1 MSTKI
6 VKTKVANKI
15 ATIQNEEIFTTP
27 EDLRAYIHAIHN
39 FLRNNGVGYGKNGMM
54 IFSLFYGLKLI
65 QPILVTFKLDK
76 NMKLLLDFNILLEKA
91 YNNDNMIDE
100 YINEQ
105 ILGLLYNLKTDEKYT
120 LSQRGLGQFLF
131 HQIPRG
137 IKLEVWHELIKRIG
151 RIPVGFTIDREV
163 NLSGKVYEY
172 FVGRDKTAISE
183 LGAFFTDR
191 HITNFI
197 FKKLN
202 ITTNESGNVPTM
214 ADVFGGSGGFTLGY
228 ANHFRENFDI
238 KWEKN
243 VDNIYHFDMEETVIN
258 MTGLEMFAITN
269 CFPDRENNYKREN
282 SFTNEFNKDGK
293 PMKFKFIISN
303 PPYGGDKT
311 ERNAEQ
317 QRRDKILSKI
327 DTIYKEVNDGIE
339 DKSKH
344 KKIADNILYNKLKK
358 ETKNYF
364 EEQDKHHVNL
374 KSCSKRI
381 KGFAKK
387 YNLDTA
393 NDKESCS
400 LILLADLLDDDGV
413 CCAVLKEGVFFDGK
427 YSKLRQ
433 IILENYNVTDIISI
447 ASDSFENTTTKTS
460 VIIFQ
465 NNGKTK
471 KVNFSEL
478 VVSREEDDVFTEGT
492 IDIMKLEEYVC
503 SIKNNKGMIK
513 DNGVNEKIICTATI
527 KQISAPTITKKNGKT
542 NEKFNYSLN
551 YKDYKD
557 FIIDCP
563 EGFELKTLGDIAN
576 INPDS
581 IPFNKDIV
589 EYEYIEISDIYNN
602 NIVNK
607 TNINKQN
614 IPKGSKRRP
623 LPNDI
628 LICSVRPNIN
638 KIVYLNQ
645 LYYSKNMLIS
655 GAIYNLRFIN
665 NLESVYVYNY
675 FLLILDSFLKTMGN
689 GSSYPRISPEVLKNI
704 QIPFPKDITK
714 IKPILDKLYALH
726 QSIAQMTESIPLKEK
741 HICDTI
747 KKATDEGA
755 EGVDY
760 NNLKIGDISNLKDG
774 YNFYKN
780 EMDSN
785 NFYKL
790 NINLPLIKNNGG
802 IITDYILINNK
813 YDKYIVNKNDILIG
827 TAGTCGRIYKSE
839 FTRAYHVHNMPCFY
853 DIKINKSYFYYYILY
868 YFNIDY
874 IKNNTSGSVLR
885 TLKMDTILNANIK
898 ILIENKMKQHKLQEL
913 FDEVDTLKETL
924 VQTNNKYKEL
934 TEKLFKDFK
943 KPEIINNL
951 QSNEETLSTESDE
964 ESESDQELTPE
975 SEPESKIVS
984 DEEPE
989 STQKN
994 IQKVKPKIATKKVI
1008 VESKSNILPA
1018 VKKVIK
1024 NT

>member
-6 VKTKVANKI
+6 VKTKIANKI
-15 ATIQNEEIFTTP
+15 ATIQNEEIFTTC

-65 QPILVTFKLDK
+65 QPILDKFKLDK
-76 NMKLLLDFNILLEKA
+76 DMKQLLDFNILLEKA
-91 YNNDNMIDE
+91 HNNDNTIDE
-100 YINEQ
+100 YIDKN
-105 ILGLLYNLKTDEKYT
+105 ILDLLYNLKTDDTNT

-137 IKLEVWHELIKRIG
+137 IKLEVWHELIKKIG
-151 RIPVGFTIDREV
+151 RIPVGFTTDREV

-202 ITTNESGNVPTM
+202 IKLDESGNVPTM

-492 IDIMKLEEYVC
+492 IDIMKLEEYIC

-513 DNGVNEKIICTATI
+513 DNGVNEKIICTASI

-557 FIIDCP
+557 FVTDCP
-563 EGFELKTLGDIAN
+563 EGFELKTLG
-576 INPDS
+576 
-581 IPFNKDIV
+581 
-589 EYEYIEISDIYNN
+589 EYISFRPKSKRPASYASEEGSYRFYTSSDKIKKCNECDFTDN
-602 NIVNK
+602 ELKLIFGDGGKGSLFIDNHFSCSDHNIVCTIK
-607 TNINKQN
+607 NIYETYYIYDYIKNN
-614 IPKGSKRRP
+614 W
-623 LPNDI
+623 ND
-628 LICSVRPNIN
+628 
-638 KIVYLNQ
+638 
-645 LYYSKNMLIS
+645 
-655 GAIYNLRFIN
+655 FI
-665 NLESVYVYNY
+665 ERM
-675 FLLILDSFLKTMGN
+675 FN
-689 GSSYPRISPEVLKNI
+689 GSVLCNI
-704 QIPFPKDITK
+704 GKERLSGCKIPFPKDITK
-714 IKPILDKLYALH
+714 LKPILDKLYALH

-747 KKATDEGA
+747 KKATDEGV

-760 NNLKIGDISNLKDG
+760 TVEKLGDI
-774 YNFYKN
+774 F
-780 EMDSN
+780 
-785 NFYKL
+785 
-790 NINLPLIKNNGG
+790 NINNGTFNSNDIDNNGIYEFYSG
-802 IITDYILINNK
+802 KRYNPVGYHSK
-813 YDKYIVNKNDILIG
+813 Y
-827 TAGTCGRIYKSE
+827 
-839 FTRAYHVHNMPCFY
+839 
-853 DIKINKSYFYYYILY
+853 
-868 YFNIDY
+868 NIDY
-874 IKNNTSGSVLR
+874 QEYLLFIKGGGCPESKDREANDIIGLGTTFYCSGKKAITNGLYVLTKKIPNDITYKTLYYIMILMKNLFIKNATYTTRLGNINKEIFG
-885 TLKMDTILNANIK
+885 KMI
-898 ILIENKMKQHKLQEL
+898 ILIPKPIQMKQLKLQEL

-964 ESESDQELTPE
+964 ELTPE

-984 DEEPE
+984 DEESEPE
-989 STQKN
+989 I
-994 IQKVKPKIATKKVI
+994 IQKVKPKIATNKVI
-1008 VESKSNILPA
+1008 VEPKITVKSNVLPA